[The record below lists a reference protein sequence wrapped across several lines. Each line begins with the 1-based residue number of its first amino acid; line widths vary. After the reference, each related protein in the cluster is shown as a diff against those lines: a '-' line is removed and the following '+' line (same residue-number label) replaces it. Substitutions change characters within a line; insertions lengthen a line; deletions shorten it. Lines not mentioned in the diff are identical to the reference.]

1 MGHLQPATCLYFKIE
16 VNNRNEV
23 NNWTLPS
30 VDTLNNGNSWG
41 RKGLRS
47 RGHIFPIL
55 GVRETP
61 TPHAQKDPSGSERE
75 GAPGHDKS
83 W

>member
-1 MGHLQPATCLYFKIE
+1 MRHLQPATCLYFKIE

-30 VDTLNNGNSWG
+30 VDTLNNSNSWG

-61 TPHAQKDPSGSERE
+61 NYTCAHRVFEVKNVGGTRP
-75 GAPGHDKS
+75 
-83 W
+83 